1 MAAGDGRSLQ
11 VVDDGRPLLAR
22 SHLREPCAQDRRQAG
37 LDLRRDQAG
46 LVEVHQ
52 VGFILRPEAGKLH
65 ANQIRQRNQTDAMEH
80 PNRAR

>member
-1 MAAGDGRSLQ
+1 MAVRYSRARICASPARRTAD
-11 VVDDGRPLLAR
+11 RPA
-22 SHLREPCAQDRRQAG
+22 SIS
-37 LDLRRDQAG
+37 RRDQAG
-46 LVEVHQ
+46 VVEVLQ